1 MKLLQLKKH
10 FTEGLT
16 NLYPSEEILSF
27 FNILAEDILG
37 YDRVQTALNRDIVI
51 STKQLDQ
58 FEQSM
63 ERLRDYEPIQYILGH
78 VEFYGLQFKVDRR
91 VLIPRPETEELVR
104 WIVEDAR
111 PDTTLDVL
119 DIGTGS
125 GCIVISLAKN
135 LDEAV
140 LGAMDVSSEVIKV
153 AKDNAQFHNVDV
165 DFFQID
171 LFDLESLP
179 KNYDVIVSNPPYVR
193 ELEKESMR
201 PNVLNYEPTQ
211 ALFVSNEDPL
221 LYYGQIAQLSYGS
234 LKQGGKLYFEINEY
248 LSEELTSLLKDLG
261 FVSIEIRKDF
271 RGKPRMIKCIK

>member
-1 MKLLQLKKH
+1 M
-10 FTEGLT
+10 
-16 NLYPSEEILSF
+16 YPSEEILSF
-27 FNILAEDILG
+27 FYILAEDILG
-37 YDRVQTALNRDIVI
+37 YDRVQTAVNRDIVI
-51 STKQLDQ
+51 STKQFDQ

-63 ERLRDYEPIQYILGH
+63 ERLRNYEPIQYILGH
-78 VEFYGLQFKVDRR
+78 VEFYGLQLKVDRR

-125 GCIVISLAKN
+125 GCIAISLAKN

-140 LGAMDVSSEVIKV
+140 VGAMDVSSDVIEV
-153 AKDNAQFHNVDV
+153 AKDNAQFQKVEV
-165 DFFQID
+165 DFFQKD

-179 KNYDVIVSNPPYVR
+179 KKYDVIVSNPPYVR

-201 PNVLNYEPTQ
+201 PNVLNYEPAQ
-211 ALFVSNEDPL
+211 ALFVSNDDPL
-221 LYYGQIAQLSYGS
+221 LFYRQIAQLSYSS
-234 LKQGGKLYFEINEY
+234 LQQGGKLYFEINEY

-261 FVSIEIRKDF
+261 YVSIEIRKDF